1 MSKIQQTHPP
11 ANVTPLAL
19 AAALCLAGTSAFA
32 QTSTPLGTVNVT
44 SSSEAPVKTDNASS
58 AKFTAPLVDTPKT
71 VQVINEEII
80 KQTGATD
87 RKSTR
92 LNSSHL
98 VISYAVFCLKKKKKF
113 RTSG

>member
-80 KQTGATD
+80 KQTGATSLQEAL
-87 RKSTR
+87 RSTPGITFGNEIGR
-92 LNSSHL
+92 ASCRER
-98 VISYAVFCLKKKKKF
+98 V
-113 RTSG
+113 